1 MKILC
6 NFARVILNNV
16 TFKTVNADLTALPKH
31 NKLIIKTINFLF
43 TFNNYFIMKYFK
55 LKFLLLF
62 AALAVALPPAWAASV
77 TDVITAA
84 DLAATST
91 SYTDFSGVT
100 KPSGAVYAGRTA
112 LNGTAIQINSN
123 EPIGIV
129 SSSSGGTV
137 KSITLYFSTLQ
148 TSTKTINVYGK
159 HSAYSTAKDLYDKST
174 RGTLI
179 QGLSSYNY
187 NGNKYTITD
196 DYEYIGISSNSGA
209 AYIDKIEIEWSTPE
223 DYEAQLVSNG
233 SINFG
238 KTAPNTPIT
247 KDVTVKNTGLQP
259 ITPVVSVSGVEFS
272 TTYTPTTIAKG
283 ETATIPLVFTPTTT
297 GTFEGTLHIGAQE
310 SENISLDASLSGISA
325 YELTVCNNNE
335 TSGYL
340 PVYGYNHDSYNQINQ
355 MVYPS
360 TMLQSLNG
368 KKITTMTFH
377 LSDGLKFYNGDVTF
391 SLANLSA
398 NTPPYESSPTRIEGF
413 TKVHTE
419 VMPGSSQ
426 PSLTEWTILFDEPF
440 TYTGGDLLI
449 DVATTKGDW
458 GTTYFYGATQGS
470 NQSYYTSANNT
481 YTPVK
486 FLPKITF
493 GYEDGGAV
501 VEPTPELVVDP
512 DELDLDEATTFTVMG
527 SDLKGDVTITVDNAN
542 FTVTPATIIK
552 ADAEEG
558 ATVTVAYT
566 GTNTDGEIATITV
579 ASQGAES
586 ATVTVMGAAPKPV
599 TVEKP
604 VFDPEDGTTFEK
616 NLTVTLTCETT
627 GATIQYSYN
636 NEYFTNYAEPIVIDE
651 TTTIYA
657 KAVLGEVES
666 EVVSATYT
674 KEAAPGIITDF
685 KETFTDCDGTGGN
698 DGSWSGNIA
707 SSAFSDSKADNAG
720 WALVS
725 GNAANECIKI
735 GTGSKQGSATT
746 PNIAVTPG
754 ITYTLTFNA
763 GAWEGDQT
771 TLNISATGGNLS
783 QSTVTLN
790 SGSWNNYTLT
800 FTATD
805 EIATITFSGFQA
817 SKARFFLDEIVLSHE
832 ASAQPTQVVAT
843 PTFNPA
849 QGEYTEAQ
857 NVTITCATED
867 AVIHYTV
874 DGTDPTAE
882 SPVYDEAIA
891 VGETMTI
898 KAIAMKEGMT
908 NSEIA
913 TATYTIN
920 IPSGDGKIYVK
931 LTTDA
936 LTPGKKYIFVYE
948 GEQAKAMGAF
958 NSSSTKCNPVDVTIN
973 NNEVNIAGK
982 DDIIEFTAGEGPAVF
997 GSDIKQYTLALP
1009 NDQYLAYKS
1018 GTDFK
1023 LMTSTD
1029 TEAYWRIKAH
1039 ASGYTVY
1046 NASASGRSIQ
1056 KNTST
1061 NMFGPYADGQ
1071 DLVAI
1076 YVEKSDEPVVE
1087 ELTVALD
1094 PAEKTYTVG
1103 EVAKIMVNVENG
1115 NEDTM
1120 VSYKINDGEDQDY
1133 NAETGIVLPND
1144 KAKEYTVTVYATDG
1158 DREATATGTYS
1169 FTAAPAFEIT
1179 LTPNKEGNYTVGD
1192 NAVVTVAVDKYIG
1205 EDYLVTYTI
1214 GDSEEQIEYNA
1225 ETGIVLPNDKAGD
1238 VTVKVYVT
1246 DGYEHAGDE
1255 FVSATYHFDAAPD
1268 IVVTLDPASGNY
1280 YLGEQVKVTVTTQN
1294 TIGDYEVTYKIGD
1307 GEELEYEDGITIT
1320 SDQEGTV
1327 NLTVTVVD
1335 GYHDGAATATG
1346 AYTFAPRPVVAMPT
1360 LSLVG
1365 GTYGEAQQLTITA
1378 EDGATILYSTDGS
1391 EPTTEYTSA
1400 IDLGEGTTTVKA
1412 IAMKDGYTMSPE
1424 VSATYIIEIPEEL
1437 PTITAFD
1444 GYYQVKNNGNDQ
1456 YANIAGRKTL
1466 NFTNDIDKAAGTVIR
1481 LKTNDKGQVQVL
1493 RSQAA
1498 DLQRYAD
1505 RAVEYYVPKAVEL
1518 IAQKLQADGAGN
1530 ILGENGLDAIM
1541 DKFNSSFDHHLYVE
1555 QAGEGWRIYGKTPS
1569 MQPVVDFYREN
1580 TSKVE
1585 QKLPMLESFINSA
1598 LDKLKEKIGGS
1609 SVFQPFSL
1617 LNIWERMGGTLTKPE
1632 DDASIMAFYRE
1643 VLNNK
1648 YYVWD
1653 FAYQTA
1659 TFYIENLKNHPRWPE
1674 VQEQLGELAQYID
1687 KIENVRP
1694 EFKYYIVQKD
1704 GKPDYISEGN
1714 ADIRN
1719 NEPRT
1724 IWTVEPRTTF
1734 TVNFPEENISNKM
1747 YVTTLYT
1754 DFAYDLPEGVT
1765 AYKVTEI
1772 SESSVAKQEAI
1783 TGTVPAQTPVILMS
1797 TTAGDQVLTLN
1808 LNDGTRPADNL
1819 LQGPDYLVNYYD
1831 FKTPQLVNLFA
1842 QLKNK
1847 LGEDFYNNYVKD
1859 YEYLMDLNSGT
1870 VNNKYFWNVNA
1881 DLDKLTDEPIVRDLA
1896 VDDMGKLAFS
1906 DHWTTENNKA
1916 FLVDLQGEHNVIF
1929 LSMRGDVNK
1938 DGYIKITDVT
1948 AWIDLKLETT
1958 PYQYLEPT
1966 AEYPNGL
1973 DYEAADYNENGELK
1987 VDDLADL
1994 IQFILMRDLPE
2005 GDNPEEPVEP

>member
-16 TFKTVNADLTALPKH
+16 TFKTINTDLIALPKH

-84 DLAATST
+84 DLAATSS

-179 QGLSSYNY
+179 QGLSSYTY

-196 DYEYIGISSNSGA
+196 DYEYIGISSSSGA

-233 SINFG
+233 TINFG

-283 ETATIPLVFTPTTT
+283 ETATIPVVFTPTTT
-297 GTFEGTLHIGAQE
+297 GTIEGSMHIGAQE
-310 SENISLDASLSGISA
+310 SDAISLDVSLSGICA
-325 YELTVCNNNE
+325 YEHTICDDDNSNGCLPLYGNWFDAQQLNQMIYPAEFLSAIQGKVIKSITFYGNGNIGFSGGNIDVSLGSTDQTSYSEPITRIGNLTKVAEGYTVASNNNE
-335 TSGYL
+335 LT
-340 PVYGYNHDSYNQINQ
+340 
-355 MVYPS
+355 
-360 TMLQSLNG
+360 
-368 KKITTMTFH
+368 ITF
-377 LSDGLKFYNGDVTF
+377 DNDFQYNGG
-391 SLANLSA
+391 NLIIDLHKTTDA
-398 NTPPYESSPTRIEGF
+398 
-413 TKVHTE
+413 
-419 VMPGSSQ
+419 GSYKSQ
-426 PSLTEWTILFDEPF
+426 
-440 TYTGGDLLI
+440 
-449 DVATTKGDW
+449 
-458 GTTYFYGATQGS
+458 YFYGISRTGASFFSRTGYS
-470 NQSYYTSANNT
+470 GGELNANGIYTGENSILD
-481 YTPVK
+481 
-486 FLPKITF
+486 FLPKVTF

-512 DELDLDEATTFTVMG
+512 DELDLSEATTFTVMG
-527 SDLKGDVTITVDNAN
+527 SDLKGDVTITVDNAH
-542 FTVTPATIIK
+542 FTVTPATITK
-552 ADAEEG
+552 ADAEEC

-636 NEYFTNYAEPIVIDE
+636 NEYFTNYTEPIVIDE

-666 EVVSATYT
+666 EVASATYT
-674 KEAAPGIITDF
+674 KQAAPGIITDF

-725 GNAANECIKI
+725 GNAANACIKI

-867 AVIHYTV
+867 AVIHFTV

-882 SPVYDEAIA
+882 SPVYAEAIA
-891 VGETMTI
+891 VGETTTI

-920 IPSGDGKIYVK
+920 IPSGEGTTFVK
-931 LTTDA
+931 VTAADQLVA
-936 LTPGKKYIFVYE
+936 GKKYIIVC
-948 GEQAKAMGAF
+948 GNKALGVAPSGNF
-958 NSSSTKCNPVDVTIN
+958 LSAIDVTSG
-973 NNEVNIAGK
+973 NEV
-982 DDIIEFTAGEGPAVF
+982 TV
-997 GSDIKQYTLALP
+997 SDNGVAIMTLGGTSGHYTLALGD
-1009 NDQYLAYKS
+1009 NYLHAANTTSLDFGASTEWAISDYNGTLDGYRVKHADHNRAVRYSSSYNRFGHYSTTDQNSEY
-1018 GTDFK
+1018 G
-1023 LMTSTD
+1023 
-1029 TEAYWRIKAH
+1029 W
-1039 ASGYTVY
+1039 
-1046 NASASGRSIQ
+1046 
-1056 KNTST
+1056 
-1061 NMFGPYADGQ
+1061 
-1071 DLVAI
+1071 I
-1076 YVEKSDEPVVE
+1076 YVEKSDEPVVT
-1087 ELTVALD
+1087 ELTVTLD

-1103 EVAKIMVNVENG
+1103 DEAKIMVNVENG

-1158 DREATATGTYS
+1158 EREATATGTYS

-1255 FVSATYHFDAAPD
+1255 FVSATYHFDAAPA

-1391 EPTTEYTSA
+1391 EPTTEYTNA

-1659 TFYIENLKNHPRWPE
+1659 TFYIENLKAHPRWPE

-1724 IWTVEPRTTF
+1724 IWTVEERTTF

-1938 DGYIKITDVT
+1938 DGYINITDVT

-1966 AEYPNGL
+1966 AQYPNGL

>member
-16 TFKTVNADLTALPKH
+16 TFKTINADLIALPKH

-62 AALAVALPPAWAASV
+62 AALAVALPPAWAEELTVAEGNAQSDIIPLNGYDFDNCKKNQQIQMIYPSDMLANINGA
-77 TDVITAA
+77 TITH
-84 DLAATST
+84 LKF
-91 SYTDFSGVT
+91 YTRSGVQFHEG
-100 KPSGAVYAGRTA
+100 K
-112 LNGTAIQINSN
+112 
-123 EPIGIV
+123 
-129 SSSSGGTV
+129 
-137 KSITLYFSTLQ
+137 
-148 TSTKTINVYGK
+148 INVAMGTTTA
-159 HSAYSTAKDLYDKST
+159 SAFD
-174 RGTLI
+174 
-179 QGLSSYNY
+179 
-187 NGNKYTITD
+187 
-196 DYEYIGISSNSGA
+196 SN
-209 AYIDKIEIEWSTPE
+209 P
-223 DYEAQLVSNG
+223 
-233 SINFG
+233 
-238 KTAPNTPIT
+238 TPIT
-247 KDVTVKNTGLQP
+247 GLTQV
-259 ITPVVSVSGVEFS
+259 IDGMVVS
-272 TTYTPTTIAKG
+272 
-283 ETATIPLVFTPTTT
+283 TTT
-297 GTFEGTLHIGAQE
+297 GEWDLE
-310 SENISLDASLSGISA
+310 LS
-325 YELTVCNNNE
+325 T
-335 TSGYL
+335 
-340 PVYGYNHDSYNQINQ
+340 
-355 MVYPS
+355 
-360 TMLQSLNG
+360 
-368 KKITTMTFH
+368 
-377 LSDGLKFYNGDVTF
+377 
-391 SLANLSA
+391 
-398 NTPPYESSPTRIEGF
+398 
-413 TKVHTE
+413 
-419 VMPGSSQ
+419 
-426 PSLTEWTILFDEPF
+426 PF
-440 TYTGGDLLI
+440 TYNGGNLVIEFAQTEDGSW
-449 DVATTKGDW
+449 GD
-458 GTTYFYGATQGS
+458 TYFYGQERTKASFYAT
-470 NQSYYTSANNT
+470 YSAVELTNT
-481 YTPVK
+481 YNVAS
-486 FLPKITF
+486 FLPK
-493 GYEDGGAV
+493 V
-501 VEPTPELVVDP
+501 
-512 DELDLDEATTFTVMG
+512 TFTYEG
-527 SDLKGDVTITVDNAN
+527 G
-542 FTVTPATIIK
+542 VTPV
-552 ADAEEG
+552 
-558 ATVTVAYT
+558 VTVA
-566 GTNTDGEIATITV
+566 
-579 ASQGAES
+579 
-586 ATVTVMGAAPKPV
+586 
-599 TVEKP
+599 KP
-604 VFDPEDGTTFEK
+604 VFDPVDGTTFEE
-616 NLTVTLTCETT
+616 NLTVSLSCITE

-636 NEYFTNYAEPIVIDE
+636 GEYFTDYTEPFVIDE
-651 TTTIYA
+651 TTTVYA

-674 KEAAPGIITDF
+674 KQAATNTASIVFDDNESDGNQDFATMNNGSLDLAAFLTYTTTGADLISGIQCSKVYKGATGLKFSSSSVDGYLIITLAPNW
-685 KETFTDCDGTGGN
+685 KATKITVNAKKWTSGTGKMQI
-698 DGSWSGNIA
+698 IA
-707 SSAFSDSKADNAG
+707 GGKTSSN
-720 WALVS
+720 
-725 GNAANECIKI
+725 
-735 GTGSKQGSATT
+735 
-746 PNIAVTPG
+746 
-754 ITYTLTFNA
+754 YTLSADYA
-763 GAWEGDQT
+763 GYDLVFDEAT
-771 TLNISATGGNLS
+771 SIPTIRISATNRLYVKSITIEYVEDGTVEPTLQEVTLS
-783 QSTVTLN
+783 FPQAAYTTTMGEAFTAPVLTVTPNAAADEVVYSSSNTAVATVAADGTVTLV
-790 SGSWNNYTLT
+790 GAGTT
-800 FTATD
+800 
-805 EIATITFSGFQA
+805 TITA
-817 SKARFFLDEIVLSHE
+817 SISDSETYE
-832 ASAQPTQVVAT
+832 DASASYELTVEEAVQP
-843 PTFNPA
+843 
-849 QGEYTEAQ
+849 GSDEYVL
-857 NVTITCATED
+857 VT
-867 AVIHYTV
+867 
-874 DGTDPTAE
+874 
-882 SPVYDEAIA
+882 
-891 VGETMTI
+891 
-898 KAIAMKEGMT
+898 
-908 NSEIA
+908 N
-913 TATYTIN
+913 IN
-920 IPSGDGKIYVK
+920 Q
-931 LTTDA
+931 LA
-936 LTPGKKYIFVYE
+936 PGKKILFLNANSKNLYAE
-948 GEQAKAMGAF
+948 AMGRQQSNNRKATTVQVSEDKVTSPEADTEILILEKEDDYWLF
-958 NSSSTKCNPVDVTIN
+958 KTTKWPEGGLGYLYAAGANSNNYLRTEVTADKKAQATVTIANDGEATVVFNLDGDNPRNILRHNSSNSLFNCYNST
-973 NNEVNIAGK
+973 G
-982 DDIIEFTAGEGPAVF
+982 
-997 GSDIKQYTLALP
+997 
-1009 NDQYLAYKS
+1009 
-1018 GTDFK
+1018 
-1023 LMTSTD
+1023 
-1029 TEAYWRIKAH
+1029 
-1039 ASGYTVY
+1039 ASGQKPVY
-1046 NASASGRSIQ
+1046 
-1056 KNTST
+1056 
-1061 NMFGPYADGQ
+1061 
-1071 DLVAI
+1071 I

-1158 DREATATGTYS
+1158 EREATATGTYS

-1205 EDYLVTYTI
+1205 EDYLVSYTI

-1255 FVSATYHFDAAPD
+1255 FVSATYHFDAAPA

-1280 YLGEQVKVTVTTQN
+1280 YLGEQVKVTVTAQN

-1346 AYTFAPRPVVAMPT
+1346 AYTFAPRPVATMPVF
-1360 LSLVG
+1360 SLVS

-1391 EPTTEYTSA
+1391 EPTTEYTNA

-1444 GYYQVKNNGNDQ
+1444 GYYQVKNNGNDK

-1659 TFYIENLKNHPRWPE
+1659 TFYIENLKAHPRWPE

-1734 TVNFPEENISNKM
+1734 TVNFPEENLSNKM

-1808 LNDGTRPADNL
+1808 VNDGTRPADNL

-1831 FKTPQLVNLFA
+1831 LKTPQLVNLFA

-1881 DLDKLTDEPIVRDLA
+1881 NLDKLTDEPIVRDLA

-1938 DGYIKITDVT
+1938 DGYINITDVT

-1966 AEYPNGL
+1966 AQYPNGL

-2005 GDNPEEPVEP
+2005 GDNPETPVEP

>member
-16 TFKTVNADLTALPKH
+16 TFKTVNADLIALPKH

-159 HSAYSTAKDLYDKST
+159 NSAYSTAKDLYDKST

-196 DYEYIGISSNSGA
+196 DYEYIGISSYSGV

-233 SINFG
+233 TINFG

-272 TTYTPTTIAKG
+272 TTYTPTTISKG
-283 ETATIPLVFTPTTT
+283 ETATIPVVFTPTTT
-297 GTFEGTLHIGAQE
+297 GTIEGSMHIGAQE
-310 SENISLDASLSGISA
+310 SDAISLDVSLSGICA
-325 YELTVCNNNE
+325 YEHTICDDDNSNGCLPLYGNWFDAQQLNQMIYPAEFLSAIQGKVIKSITFYGNGNIGFSGGNIDVSLGSTDQTSYSEPITRIGNLTKVAEGYTVASNNNE
-335 TSGYL
+335 LT
-340 PVYGYNHDSYNQINQ
+340 
-355 MVYPS
+355 
-360 TMLQSLNG
+360 
-368 KKITTMTFH
+368 ITF
-377 LSDGLKFYNGDVTF
+377 DNDFQYNGG
-391 SLANLSA
+391 NLIIDLHKTTDA
-398 NTPPYESSPTRIEGF
+398 
-413 TKVHTE
+413 
-419 VMPGSSQ
+419 GSYKSQ
-426 PSLTEWTILFDEPF
+426 
-440 TYTGGDLLI
+440 
-449 DVATTKGDW
+449 
-458 GTTYFYGATQGS
+458 YFYGISRTGASFFSRTGYS
-470 NQSYYTSANNT
+470 GGELNANGIYTAENSILD
-481 YTPVK
+481 
-486 FLPKITF
+486 FLPKVTF

-542 FTVTPATIIK
+542 FTVTPATITK

-604 VFDPEDGTTFEK
+604 VFNPENGTTFEE
-616 NLTVTLTCETT
+616 NLTITLTCATT

-636 NEYFTNYAEPIVIDE
+636 NEYFTNYTEPIVIDE

-674 KEAAPGIITDF
+674 KQAAPGIITDF
-685 KETFTDCDGTGGN
+685 KETFTECDGTGGN

-805 EIATITFSGFQA
+805 EIATITFSGVQA

-867 AVIHYTV
+867 AVIHFTV
-874 DGTDPTAE
+874 DGTDPTAD
-882 SPVYDEAIA
+882 SPVYAEAIA
-891 VGETMTI
+891 VGETTTI

-913 TATYTIN
+913 SATYTIN
-920 IPSGDGKIYVK
+920 IPSGEGTTFVK
-931 LTTDA
+931 VTAADQLVA
-936 LTPGKKYIFVYE
+936 GKKYIIVC
-948 GEQAKAMGAF
+948 GNKALGVAPSGNF
-958 NSSSTKCNPVDVTIN
+958 LSAIDVTSG
-973 NNEVNIAGK
+973 NEV
-982 DDIIEFTAGEGPAVF
+982 TV
-997 GSDIKQYTLALP
+997 SDNGVAIMTLGGTLGHYTLALGD
-1009 NDQYLAYKS
+1009 NYLHAANTTSLDFGASTEWAISDYN
-1018 GTDFK
+1018 GTLDGYRVKHADYNRAVRYSSSYNRFGHY
-1023 LMTSTD
+1023 ST
-1029 TEAYWRIKAH
+1029 T
-1039 ASGYTVY
+1039 
-1046 NASASGRSIQ
+1046 
-1056 KNTST
+1056 
-1061 NMFGPYADGQ
+1061 
-1071 DLVAI
+1071 DLNSEYGWI
-1076 YVEKSDEPVVE
+1076 YVEKSDEPVVT

-1103 EVAKIMVNVENG
+1103 DEAKIMVNVENG
-1115 NEDTM
+1115 NEDTL

-1158 DREATATGTYS
+1158 EREATATGTYS

-1225 ETGIVLPNDKAGD
+1225 QTGIVLPNDKAGD

-1268 IVVTLDPASGNY
+1268 IVVTLNPAGGNY
-1280 YLGEQVKVTVTTQN
+1280 YLGEQVKVTVTAQN

-1307 GEELEYEDGITIT
+1307 GEELDYEDGITIT

-1378 EDGATILYSTDGS
+1378 EYGATILYSTDGS
-1391 EPTTEYTSA
+1391 EPTTEYTNA

-1617 LNIWERMGGTLTKPE
+1617 LNIWKRMGGTLTKPE

-1659 TFYIENLKNHPRWPE
+1659 TFYIENLKAHPRWPE

-1724 IWTVEPRTTF
+1724 IWTVEERTTF
-1734 TVNFPEENISNKM
+1734 TVNFPEENLSNKM

-1831 FKTPQLVNLFA
+1831 LKTPQLVNLFA

-1938 DGYIKITDVT
+1938 DGYINIADVA

-1966 AEYPNGL
+1966 AQYPNGL
-1973 DYEAADYNENGELK
+1973 DYEAADFNENGELK

-2005 GDNPEEPVEP
+2005 GDDPETPVEP

>member
-920 IPSGDGKIYVK
+920 IPSGEGTTFVK
-931 LTTDA
+931 VTAADQLVA
-936 LTPGKKYIFVYE
+936 GKKYIIVC
-948 GEQAKAMGAF
+948 GNKALGVEPTGNFLTAI
-958 NSSSTKCNPVDVTIN
+958 DVTAGDEVTVS
-973 NNEVNIAGK
+973 NEGVAIMTLGG
-982 DDIIEFTAGEGPAVF
+982 TL
-997 GSDIKQYTLALP
+997 SHYTLALG
-1009 NDQYLAYKS
+1009 DKYLHATS
-1018 GTDFK
+1018 SSTNLNFG
-1023 LMTSTD
+1023 TSTEWAIAD
-1029 TEAYWRIKAH
+1029 YNGTLDGYRVKH
-1039 ASGYTVY
+1039 ADANRAVRYQSSNNRFGNYSTSDDNSVY
-1046 NASASGRSIQ
+1046 GW
-1056 KNTST
+1056 
-1061 NMFGPYADGQ
+1061 
-1071 DLVAI
+1071 I
-1076 YVEKSDEPVVE
+1076 YVEKEEVTPEPEQVATPTFSVE
-1087 ELTVALD
+1087 AGEYTEAKSVEITCETEGAIIH
-1094 PAEKTYTVG
+1094 YTVDGTEPTAESPVYG
-1103 EVAKIMVNVENG
+1103 EAINV
-1115 NEDTM
+1115 DKTM
-1120 VSYKINDGEDQDY
+1120 TI
-1133 NAETGIVLPND
+1133 
-1144 KAKEYTVTVYATDG
+1144 KAIAVKEGWTNS
-1158 DREATATGTYS
+1158 EIATAT
-1169 FTAAPAFEIT
+1169 
-1179 LTPNKEGNYTVGD
+1179 
-1192 NAVVTVAVDKYIG
+1192 
-1205 EDYLVTYTI
+1205 YTI
-1214 GDSEEQIEYNA
+1214 NY
-1225 ETGIVLPNDKAGD
+1225 
-1238 VTVKVYVT
+1238 
-1246 DGYEHAGDE
+1246 
-1255 FVSATYHFDAAPD
+1255 PD
-1268 IVVTLDPASGNY
+1268 IVVTLNPASGSF
-1280 YLGEQVKVTVTTQN
+1280 YLDEQAHVTVTTQN
-1294 TIGDYEVTYKIGD
+1294 TVGDTMITYQIGD
-1307 GEELEYEDGITIT
+1307 GEEMEYDSENGIVIT
-1320 SDQEGTV
+1320 ASQEGTI
-1327 NLTVTVVD
+1327 NLTVTVAD
-1335 GYHDGAATATG
+1335 GYHEGVATVTG
-1346 AYTFAPRPVVAMPT
+1346 EYSFTARPVVTTPT
-1360 LSLVG
+1360 FTPAAGEYTEVQNVTIACETEDATIHYTTD
-1365 GTYGEAQQLTITA
+1365 GTDPTA
-1378 EDGATILYSTDGS
+1378 ESPVFS
-1391 EPTTEYTSA
+1391 SA
-1400 IDLGEGTTTVKA
+1400 ITVADDMTIKA
-1412 IAMKDGYTMSPE
+1412 IAMKDGMVNSII
-1424 VSATYIIEIPEEL
+1424 ATAEYIIKLPVAAPTFSLANGTYNEPQTVTINAPEGATVYYSVDGGLTWNEGSTVNVDETTILMAKAVKKGIESPVVTAAYVINIPVTPNEVG
-1437 PTITAFD
+1437 PIK
-1444 GYYQVKNNGNDQ
+1444 GYFSIKNNGNNM
-1456 YANIAGRKTL
+1456 YANIQGRKTL
-1466 NFTNDIDKAAGTVIR
+1466 NFTNDIDKQAGTVIWVETDNTGKV
-1481 LKTNDKGQVQVL
+1481 LSL
-1493 RSQAA
+1493 RSQGA
-1498 DLQRYAD
+1498 DLQGYAD
-1505 RAVEYYVPKAVEL
+1505 RAMRYVPEIVEL
-1518 IAQKLQADGAGN
+1518 VVEKLHAEGSGE
-1530 ILGENGLDAIM
+1530 ILGQTGLDAIM
-1541 DKFNSSFDHHLYVE
+1541 EKFEENFDHHLYVE
-1555 QAGEGWRIYGKTPS
+1555 KDENGYRIYGKTPS
-1569 MQPVVDFYREN
+1569 MQPVVDFYAEN
-1580 TSKVE
+1580 KSKVDA
-1585 QKLPMLESFINSA
+1585 KLPMLQDFINDAIHKVIAKAGGHGTSI
-1598 LDKLKEKIGGS
+1598 LKDYD
-1609 SVFQPFSL
+1609 VHQT
-1617 LNIWERMGGTLTKPE
+1617 WERMGSNLTEPV
-1632 DDASIMAFYRE
+1632 DSASTMAFYQQ
-1643 VLNNK
+1643 VLCNEEN
-1648 YYVWD
+1648 VWS
-1653 FAYQTA
+1653 FAYESVMT
-1659 TFYIENLKNHPRWPE
+1659 YWERVKNHPRYE
-1674 VQEQLGELAQYID
+1674 EIREELGEFAQYID
-1687 KIENVRP
+1687 IIENVRP
-1694 EFKYYIVQKD
+1694 DFKYYIVQENN
-1704 GKPDYISEGN
+1704 KPDYISQGN
-1714 ADIRN
+1714 VNIINKEPSTYWTLEARN
-1719 NEPRT
+1719 E
-1724 IWTVEPRTTF
+1724 F
-1734 TVNFPEENISNKM
+1734 TVNIPEKRFGCPYQGGIGG
-1747 YVTTLYT
+1747 YATTLYT
-1754 DFAYDLPEGVT
+1754 DFAYTLPEGVK
-1765 AYKVTEI
+1765 AYKVTNINENGRAI
-1772 SESSVAKQEAI
+1772 IEAI
-1783 TGTVPAQTPVILMS
+1783 NGIIPAQTPVLLAATEPGDKVFNLS
-1797 TTAGDQVLTLN
+1797 TEAGTAVT
-1808 LNDGTRPADNL
+1808 DNL
-1819 LQGPDYLVNYYD
+1819 LVGPDYLIDKFNLT
-1831 FKTPQLVNLFA
+1831 TPQVKKLFDYV
-1842 QLKNK
+1842 KGI
-1847 LGEDFYNNYVKD
+1847 LGEDFYNSYIAE
-1859 YEYLMDLNSGT
+1859 YEHLMLKNSGT
-1870 VNNKYFWNVNA
+1870 VHNKYFWALPFDDVKKCIYLMEDGTEDCVVRNLDGDSFVNNGQVEA
-1881 DLDKLTDEPIVRDLA
+1881 
-1896 VDDMGKLAFS
+1896 
-1906 DHWTTENNKA
+1906 NKA
-1916 FLVDLQGEHNVIF
+1916 FLVTEKYQTIKIF
-1929 LSMRGDVNK
+1929 TRGDANH
-1938 DGYIKITDVT
+1938 DGKITIGDLS
-1948 AWIDLKLETT
+1948 AIIDRL
-1958 PYQYLEPT
+1958 
-1966 AEYPNGL
+1966 
-1973 DYEAADYNENGELK
+1973 LK
-1987 VDDLADL
+1987 VEGAGCEYCTDVNEDDRVSIIDVSTL
-1994 IQFILMRDLPE
+1994 IDVLL
-2005 GDNPEEPVEP
+2005 GY